1 MACLHRFLCWNLRTA
16 CFVGYIL
23 TVFTATFALTLR
35 LVDLIATATDF
46 EISMGFKTLW
56 RAHFWQSFLAS
67 DIVLTFGH
75 VVVILYSGFMILQVM
90 ERHFVM
96 YMRAHK
102 IFIICFIIYILVEFA
117 FSVFEY
123 TFYSMNT
130 FRLSFVVFTWL
141 FWVMRTLLNVREVK
155 SHIFPCSNCFPFTY
169 ILKVY
174 YLQNFILM
182 FRYKQEKLN

>member
-1 MACLHRFLCWNLRTA
+1 MALMHRFLCWNLRTA
-16 CFVGYIL
+16 CFVGYIFV
-23 TVFTATFALTLR
+23 VFTTTFALTLR
-35 LVDLIATATDF
+35 LVDLIATGTDF

-75 VVVILYSGFMILQVM
+75 VVLILYSGFMILQTM

-102 IFIICFIIYILVEFA
+102 IYIIYLIIYILVEFA

-123 TFYSMNT
+123 TFYAMNT
-130 FRLSFVVFTWL
+130 FRLAFVVFTWL
-141 FWVMRTLLNVREVK
+141 FWVFRTLLNVVFVVVLIAR
-155 SHIFPCSNCFPFTY
+155 
-169 ILKVY
+169 
-174 YLQNFILM
+174 
-182 FRYKQEKLN
+182 RQEMNEQMEMELRFAGESKRGHY